1 MTSNKF
7 PPPSM
12 SVNALDIFCTALTT
26 DEPADFNI
34 PNNPCITPTKPWAVS
49 ELEKLFL
56 IEFPKSFA
64 LSAPFRNR
72 SEILSKEFSNIFP
85 SRTDVRR
92 FIRYSPNELAI
103 SRMSPLYP
111 VKPDNAFK
119 PRLPTDLNAS
129 TPISSTENS
138 PLKVV
143 FILSAAS
150 SLTFK
155 VSENFLNLT
164 VKP

>member
-12 SVNALDIFCTALTT
+12 SVNTLDISCTALTT
-26 DEPADFNI
+26 DEPADFNT
-34 PNNPCITPTKPWAVS
+34 PNNPCIIPTKPLAVS

-56 IEFPKSFA
+56 IEFPNSFA
-64 LSAPFRNR
+64 LFAPFCNR
-72 SEILSKEFSNIFP
+72 SEILSKAFSNTSP
-85 SRTDVRR
+85 SMTDSRR
-92 FIRYSPNELAI
+92 FIRYSPNALAI
-103 SRMSPLYP
+103 SRISPLYP
-111 VKPDNAFK
+111 VKPVSAFN
-119 PRLPTDLNAS
+119 PRLPTDLNNS
-129 TPISSTENS
+129 TPISNAENK

-143 FILSAAS
+143 LILLAVP

-164 VKP
+164 VNA